1 MGFEDF
7 FKVFGGQHGGH
18 HGDKHHG
25 GHDSPHHGH
34 GGHNYGY
41 REPCGH
47 NPPAYNV
54 PPAPAVGQ
62 EPCPQCTRPVQA
74 GFKFC
79 PSCGA
84 SLEPAACK
92 GCGAKL
98 PPTAAFCPGCGAKA
112 QG

>member
-1 MGFEDF
+1 MGFEDL
-7 FKVFGGQHGGH
+7 FKVFGGHHGGH
-18 HGDKHHG
+18 HGDRHHG
-25 GHDSPHHGH
+25 GHDSHHGH

-41 REPCGH
+41 REPCGQ
-47 NPPAYNV
+47 NPPVHNA
-54 PPAPAVGQ
+54 PSAPAVGQ
-62 EPCPQCTRPVQA
+62 EPCPKCTRPVQA

-79 PSCGA
+79 PACGA

-98 PPTAAFCPGCGAKA
+98 PPAAAFCPGCGAKA